1 MESNYSSLITPPKF
15 SQVNVGQNIYD
26 IGEYRKILN
35 GENSRRMP
43 GITHPVGRVYVAET
57 GIMCNDIKTG
67 QSVPRHT
74 IIDVKM
80 SKDKTGKNGILDS
93 AYSDFDAAGSSN
105 IFEDANRKFSDKCM
119 SVDVNEIDK
128 TGKRTVVKTK
138 YLSLAEIER
147 SQSSIFSGVVPTI
160 PKEFKE
166 SFLMPGL
173 VEDSVIVEDRVTVAN
188 FMKHMDGG
196 QRFFVGT
203 LAVMGLYMYHQLLYG
218 KRV

>member
-1 MESNYSSLITPPKF
+1 MESNYSSLITPPNF
-15 SQVNVGQNIYD
+15 SQINVGQNIYD

-43 GITHPVGRVYVAET
+43 DITHPVGRVYVAET
-57 GIMCNDIKTG
+57 GVMCNDIKTG

-74 IIDVKM
+74 IINVKM
-80 SKDKTGKNGILDS
+80 SKGKTDKNGILDS

-128 TGKRTVVKTK
+128 TGKQTVVKTK

-147 SQSSIFSGVVPTI
+147 SSSSLFSGVVPTI

-166 SFLMPGL
+166 PFLMPG
-173 VEDSVIVEDRVTVAN
+173 IVEDRVTVAN

-218 KRV
+218 IKP

>member
-1 MESNYSSLITPPKF
+1 MESNYSSLITPPNF
-15 SQVNVGQNIYD
+15 SQINVGQNIYD
-26 IGEYRKILN
+26 IGEYQKILN

-43 GITHPVGRVYVAET
+43 NITHPVGRVYVAET

-67 QSVPRHT
+67 QSVPRQT
-74 IIDVKM
+74 IINAKIA
-80 SKDKTGKNGILDS
+80 SGKTGKNGILDS
-93 AYSDFDAAGSSN
+93 AYSDFDAAGSNN

-128 TGKRTVVKTK
+128 TGKQTVVKTK

-147 SQSSIFSGVVPTI
+147 SPSSLFSGVVPTI

-166 SFLMPGL
+166 PFLMPGL
-173 VEDSVIVEDRVTVAN
+173 VEDRVTVAN

-218 KRV
+218 KHV

>member
-1 MESNYSSLITPPKF
+1 
-15 SQVNVGQNIYD
+15 
-26 IGEYRKILN
+26 
-35 GENSRRMP
+35 
-43 GITHPVGRVYVAET
+43 
-57 GIMCNDIKTG
+57 
-67 QSVPRHT
+67 
-74 IIDVKM
+74 M
-80 SKDKTGKNGILDS
+80 SKGKTDKNGILDS

-147 SQSSIFSGVVPTI
+147 SSSSLFSGVVPTI

-166 SFLMPGL
+166 PFLIPGL
-173 VEDSVIVEDRVTVAN
+173 VEDRVTIAN

-218 KRV
+218 IKP

>member
-80 SKDKTGKNGILDS
+80 SKGKTGKNGILDS

-119 SVDVNEIDK
+119 SVDINEIDK
-128 TGKRTVVKTK
+128 FILNLLLFFIENTYTSYVKND
-138 YLSLAEIER
+138 
-147 SQSSIFSGVVPTI
+147 IFKKKLNRI
-160 PKEFKE
+160 NLH
-166 SFLMPGL
+166 SFVLN
-173 VEDSVIVEDRVTVAN
+173 IT
-188 FMKHMDGG
+188 
-196 QRFFVGT
+196 
-203 LAVMGLYMYHQLLYG
+203 
-218 KRV
+218 